1 MSKITKKLIRYFI
14 TIIIPL
20 MLIIVVG
27 SGILMSKLFEK
38 VEIDKLKKTSEYIYS
53 TISVESNSSTNIM
66 LEDSNVKAIMIRDSK
81 VLPITRG
88 NMNIHRNIDLSNL
101 KEKGSLSSKTG
112 EDYLYY
118 KLSTSIGDIITFKSK
133 IDYTNFLISIIKIQS
148 IIFTLGAII
157 VIPLISLIGK
167 KFTIPII
174 KIQEKALE
182 IAENK
187 FEGGLNIE
195 TDDEIEDLSK
205 SIIYM
210 ASELKQKD
218 SLQREFIANV
228 SHDFKTP
235 LSVIRGYSEAIK
247 DGILSQE
254 EVHQYSNEV
263 IEEVDKLNK
272 MVIDIINL
280 SKLQDKAVNSNK
292 SYKSLS
298 GIIDTTVERMS
309 FVAEKKH
316 IDLEVK
322 FQIED
327 KLILCDEQQISRVM
341 YNFIENAVKFSEE
354 FSRILIEVINNED
367 GIKVAVIDN
376 GIGINESD
384 MKDIWN
390 RYYKHKKSGGMG
402 LGLAIC
408 KEILEQ
414 HNFKYGV
421 TSKPGE
427 GSEFFFL
434 IPSS

>member
-101 KEKGSLSSKTG
+101 KEKGTLFSKTG

-118 KLSTSIGDIITFKSK
+118 KLSTSIGDIVTFKSK

-298 GIIDTTVERMS
+298 GIVDTIVERMS
-309 FVAEKKH
+309 FVAEKKYIH
-316 IDLEVK
+316 LEVK

-327 KLILCDEQQISRVM
+327 RLILCDEQQISRVM
-341 YNFIENAVKFSEE
+341 YNFIDNAVKFSEE

-421 TSKPGE
+421 TSKIGE

-434 IPSS
+434 IPFS

>member
-27 SGILMSKLFEK
+27 SGILMSKLFGK
-38 VEIDKLKKTSEYIYS
+38 AEIDKLKKTSEYIYS

-81 VLPITRG
+81 VFPITRG
-88 NMNIHRNIDLSNL
+88 NMNIHRNIDLSSL
-101 KEKGSLSSKTG
+101 KEKGTLSSKTG

-118 KLSTSIGDIITFKSK
+118 KLSTSIGDIVTFKSK

-157 VIPLISLIGK
+157 VIPLISLLGK

-187 FEGGLNIE
+187 FEGGLNIK

-298 GIIDTTVERMS
+298 GIINTIVERMG
-309 FVAEKKH
+309 FIAEKKH

-327 KLILCDEQQISRVM
+327 KLILCDEQQISRVI

-354 FSRILIEVINNED
+354 FSKILIEVINNED

-421 TSKPGE
+421 RSKLGE